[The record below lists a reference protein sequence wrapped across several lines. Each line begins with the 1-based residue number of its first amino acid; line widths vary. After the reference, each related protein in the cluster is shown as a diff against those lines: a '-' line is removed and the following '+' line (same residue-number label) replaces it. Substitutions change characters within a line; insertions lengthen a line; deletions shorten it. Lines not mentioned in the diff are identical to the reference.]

1 MCQKDQDY
9 FQETYLQPKKKK
21 KKKKKLRDNC
31 GNKKVSSSQKIEF
44 TISSI

>member
-9 FQETYLQPKKKK
+9 FQETYLQPK